1 LQDIAGYCR
10 ILQDMNMMEIANLIA
25 QPESKVLEFKR
36 DLSSL
41 APILKTIVAFANTAG
56 GILIIGL
63 TTDRHIIG
71 ISDVFKA
78 EETLANAI
86 ADSISPAIL
95 PEIEITTVQ
104 EKALL
109 IVKVS
114 HWRAPFYIKKEGIPN
129 GVYIRLGSTSRPAGP
144 DIIAELQRSVTN
156 VSYDQQGISYLSS
169 SALDYEKIEK
179 IFYSVNKEINDKK
192 LQSLGVLVP
201 SNNKYVPSIG
211 GVILFG
217 SDEARN
223 RYVPDA
229 RVRCARFRGDDKTHL
244 IDRYQVE
251 GTILDAV
258 DEVPKFIARNTRLTA
273 QIQKIRRRDIPE
285 YPEIAIREILI
296 NALAHADYSIPGST
310 IQIAIFD
317 HRLEIQNP
325 GMLPFGFTMEDLKA
339 GVSRVRNRV
348 IAKVFHE
355 LKLME
360 EWGSGYKRVIEE
372 CRKNNYQEPEW
383 IEQGTFIKVS
393 FSPHLKTTYKPSTAR
408 QVEDLSDREKIILN
422 FFKKGQARPFREIF
436 DKLSLN
442 ISERMLRYILAQ
454 LKKKGLLI
462 SKGKGRSTVWQK
474 KN

>member
-1 LQDIAGYCR
+1 MVDIA
-10 ILQDMNMMEIANLIA
+10 ELIA

-36 DLSSL
+36 DISSL
-41 APILKTIVAFANTAG
+41 GPILKTIVAFANTAG

-63 TTDRHIIG
+63 TADRHVIG
-71 ISDVFKA
+71 VNDVFKT
-78 EETLANAI
+78 EEALANAI
-86 ADSISPAIL
+86 ADSISPTIL
-95 PEIEITTVQ
+95 PEIEITTVHD
-104 EKALL
+104 KALL

-129 GVYIRLGSTSRPAGP
+129 GVYIRLGSTSRPAGS
-144 DIIAELQRSVTN
+144 DMIAELQRSVTN
-156 VSYDQQGISYLSS
+156 VSYDQQGIAQLSS
-169 SALDYEKIEK
+169 SALEGEKVK
-179 IFYSVNKEINDKK
+179 KAFRFVGKEVNDKK

-201 SNNKYVPSIG
+201 FNNKYVPSIG
-211 GVILFG
+211 GLILFG
-217 SDEARN
+217 SSEARN
-223 RYVPDA
+223 RHVPDA
-229 RVRCARFRGDDKTHL
+229 RVRCARFRGNDKTHL
-244 IDRYQVE
+244 IDQYQVE

-273 QIQKIRRRDIPE
+273 QIQKIRRKDIPE

-317 HRLEIQNP
+317 DRLEVQNP

-372 CRKNNYQEPEW
+372 CRINNYPEPEW
-383 IEQGTFIKVS
+383 IEQGTSIKVS
-393 FSPHLKTTYKPSTAR
+393 FSPHLKTVDKRLPEQQAH
-408 QVEDLSDREKIILN
+408 DLSDREKIILN
-422 FFKKGQARPFREIF
+422 FFKKGQTRSFREIF

-442 ISERMLRYILAQ
+442 ISERMLHYALAQ

-462 SKGKGRSTVWQK
+462 AKGKGPSAVWQK
-474 KN
+474 KCE